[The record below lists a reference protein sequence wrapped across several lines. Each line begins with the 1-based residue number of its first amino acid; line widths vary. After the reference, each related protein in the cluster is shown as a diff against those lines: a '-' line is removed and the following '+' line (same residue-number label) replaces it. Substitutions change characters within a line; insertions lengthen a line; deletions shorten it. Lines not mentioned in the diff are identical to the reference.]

1 MAKVSIINR
10 AGETQQIEVSMD
22 DYRQAANAG
31 RTLAQHLEFKHG
43 ANADTSKY
51 GSVFKQVAQSAGIYR
66 GDSERGLRSSRVG
79 DILLGQQATTGGSI
93 GSPDGSDT
101 TPAGRILFPEIIMD
115 TMREKLEVAEDDILA
130 GWDSMIAYKES
141 INGDIYVQPKID
153 TTANEDTRSQVTSQL
168 ALPPAMVNI
177 TTSQVTKSIATNS
190 VGLMISEQA
199 LNHTTLDLV
208 AIAVAAQTRG
218 ERIALA
224 YQGMSR
230 LMAGDKD
237 VGTAALTPE
246 KLQDYDSAITQAGEA
261 THKGFL
267 HLLYDHRKT
276 LAIDSAIM
284 DIDTYLA
291 FEGRTGRPVQTGD
304 AGTDDRLNMKF
315 RPMNFDLTD
324 LNILLVDN
332 DVFGA
337 NTAMFFDSRFAIRK
351 VTNLNA
357 SYEAIENFV
366 LRRAM
371 GLRMDFGYHVDRL
384 YDQAFKPISLT
395 V

>member
-10 AGETQQIEVSMD
+10 SGERHQVDVSMN
-22 DYRQAANAG
+22 DYREAAAAG
-31 RTLAQHLEFKHG
+31 RTLAQHLEHKHG
-43 ANADTSKY
+43 ATADTSKY
-51 GSVFKQVAQSAGIYR
+51 GSVFKQMAESAGIYKP
-66 GDSERGLRSSRVG
+66 DPQRGLRSPKVG
-79 DILLGQQATTGGSI
+79 EIILDKAAVGGSI

-115 TMREKLEVAEDDILA
+115 TMREKLEVAEDDILS
-130 GWDSMIAYKES
+130 GWDSMIAYNES

-153 TTANEDTRSQVTSQL
+153 TTHNEDTRSQVTSQL

-177 TTSQVTKSIATNS
+177 TTSQVTKTIQTKS

-218 ERIALA
+218 ERIAMA

-230 LMAGDKD
+230 LMSGDKD

-246 KLQDYDSAITQAGEA
+246 KLQDYDSAISAAGEA

-276 LAIDSAIM
+276 LSIDSAIM

-291 FEGRTGRPVQTGD
+291 FEGRSGRPIQTGD
-304 AGTDDRLNMKF
+304 AGTDSRLNMNF

-324 LNILLVDN
+324 LNILLVDT
-332 DVFGA
+332 DVYGA

-357 SYEAIENFV
+357 SYEAILEFV
-366 LRRAM
+366 MRRAT
-371 GLRMDFGYHVDRL
+371 GLRMDYGYHVDRL
-384 YDQAFKPISLT
+384 YDAAFKPISLT